1 MRSTVAAIE
10 PGTEAAWREIL
21 AAMSLPLH
29 HLALRV
35 RDPEASARFYG
46 AVLGLPEVRRFD
58 GPEGRLRSIWLRMG
72 SAVLMLEREI
82 KIDGASGTGHVLVLR
97 VEELPSWES
106 RLAAAGVEI
115 ADRTAATLFF
125 LDPDGH
131 RVGLSVYDLG

>member
-1 MRSTVAAIE
+1 
-10 PGTEAAWREIL
+10 
-21 AAMSLPLH
+21 MSLPLH

-35 RDPEASARFYG
+35 RDPEASARFYSD
-46 AVLGLPEVRRFD
+46 VLGLPEVRRFD
-58 GPEGRLRSIWLRMG
+58 GPDGRLRSIWLRLG

-82 KIDGASGTGHVLVLR
+82 KIEGASGTGHVLVLR
-97 VEELPSWES
+97 VEELLPWES

-115 ADRTAATLFF
+115 ADRTASTLFF